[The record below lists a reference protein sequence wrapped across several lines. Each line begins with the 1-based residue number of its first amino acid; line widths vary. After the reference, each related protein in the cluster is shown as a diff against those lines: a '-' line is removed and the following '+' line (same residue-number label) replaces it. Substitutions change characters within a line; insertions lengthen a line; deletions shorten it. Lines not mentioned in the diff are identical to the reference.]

1 LLFKTILKVVGVKH
15 AYKYVLPKKLKMLV
29 EPVSSNIRIFGKVL
43 SGDSVPL
50 GLLSVLIF
58 IKLGYIRL

>member
-1 LLFKTILKVVGVKH
+1 MILKVVGVKY
-15 AYKYVLPKKLKMLV
+15 AYKYVLPKKFKTSV
-29 EPVSSNIRIFGKVL
+29 ELISSNIRIFSEVL
-43 SGDSVPL
+43 SGDSIPL